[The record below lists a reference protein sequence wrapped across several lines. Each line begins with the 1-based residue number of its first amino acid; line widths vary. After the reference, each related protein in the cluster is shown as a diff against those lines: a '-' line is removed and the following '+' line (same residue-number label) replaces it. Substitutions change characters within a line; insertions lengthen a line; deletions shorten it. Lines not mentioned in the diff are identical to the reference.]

1 MVNPPDS
8 KGLGMRALI
17 GAHRGAMGY
26 APENTIAAFRIAA
39 EQHTWRI
46 ECDVRRTADGALVML
61 HDETVD
67 RTTNGSGPIRELS
80 FASLRK
86 LRSGDELVPTLAET
100 LEFARDRVRLLVEIK
115 DYAAVDPIVTVIQAA
130 GMASACTISCFD
142 EGVLKRS
149 KELCPELAT
158 AWFHL
163 QPGTLDIPRLVSE
176 FGVAMVIVWPAAV
189 EPRLVQQLKAAG
201 LHIRCGM
208 PDNLT
213 FEDTAARVGEYVA
226 LGIDE
231 ISCGRP
237 DWIGRAL
244 EGER

>member
-1 MVNPPDS
+1 
-8 KGLGMRALI
+8 MRALI

-26 APENTIAAFRIAA
+26 APENTIAAFQTAV
-39 EQHTWRI
+39 EQGTWRI

-67 RTTNGSGPIRELS
+67 RTTDGSGRVADLTFAELRQLS
-80 FASLRK
+80 SQ
-86 LRSGDELVPTLAET
+86 GEPVPTLSET

-130 GMASACTISCFD
+130 GMAAACTIACFD
-142 EGVLKRS
+142 EGVLKRC
-149 KELCPELAT
+149 KVLCPAMAT

-163 QPGTLDIPRLVSE
+163 KPGPCDIVRLVSE

-189 EPRLVQQLKAAG
+189 EPRLIQQLKAAG

-213 FEDTAARVGEYVA
+213 YEDTAARVQEYVA